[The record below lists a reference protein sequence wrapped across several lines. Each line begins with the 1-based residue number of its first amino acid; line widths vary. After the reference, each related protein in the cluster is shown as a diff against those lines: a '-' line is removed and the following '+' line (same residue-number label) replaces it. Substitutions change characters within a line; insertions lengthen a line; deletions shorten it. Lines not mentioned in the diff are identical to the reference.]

1 MRKHESI
8 AQLAEHALRLAQ
20 VGEFEGAAAIFEQAM
35 ALDAANL
42 DLRYNLAVVEENLGH
57 IGKAASLLIQV
68 LQRKPASPFAAASR
82 LSRLL
87 SRYRI
92 DDEIVL
98 TPTGLNTALQTCDVA
113 LQPLTEAGLQWLS
126 TQNANWQDGIR
137 CIASGESSELE
148 AGRLVFKSLRHLSR
162 AEHEMLCLCLREGIV
177 KNIENERLLT
187 GMRAAL
193 LLDGARTFLDD
204 RDVFSLALALMVQGW
219 NNDHAWAETSEET
232 AALSALKIDRA
243 ALLAGDMHATRAF
256 LCAALYRP
264 LDEIVSPSLE
274 KEDVR
279 SVRPKSLREAL
290 SAQIHERA
298 ERDAAAK
305 SIPVIGALSDETSLK
320 VARQYEASPYP
331 RWKTVQR
338 SAPGSLQ
345 RYLGRLMP
353 ADRFAFMDGDCDIL
367 IAGCGT
373 GQQAL
378 MSATAHGSK
387 ARLLAIDISRA
398 SLAYAKVMAAREK
411 VANVSFVQADIL
423 DVAKLERRFDVI
435 YCVGVLHHMADWRAG
450 WRALLSCL
458 KPSGLMNIGLYS
470 ATARQGL
477 RELRHEEDYPGPG
490 CTDAAARIYRRS
502 LLLRDDETPAS
513 YVKQSRD
520 FYALNTFRDLVLH
533 ESEATVTIEEI
544 AQFLDDEGLIFRGFT
559 LDTKVLQEFATMFP
573 AAGPAGTL
581 ADWAAFERMKP
592 HTFDGMYYF
601 WAERE
606 EKPAAR

>member
-1 MRKHESI
+1 MRKRETI

-20 VGEFEGAAAIFEQAM
+20 VGEFDGAAAFFEQAI
-35 ALDAANL
+35 ALDSGNF
-42 DLRYNLAVVEENLGH
+42 DLQYNLAVVEENLGH

-68 LQRKPASPFAAASR
+68 LQRKPPSPFTAASQ

-87 SRYRI
+87 TRYRI
-92 DDEIVL
+92 DDSEVM
-98 TPTGLNTALQTCDVA
+98 TPAGLVIALQTRDVA

-126 TQNANWQDGIR
+126 TQNADWRDGIDR
-137 CIASGESSELE
+137 IARGELSELE
-148 AGRLVFKSLRHLSR
+148 AGRAVLGKLRHLGR

-177 KNIENERLLT
+177 KSIENERLLT

-193 LLDGARTFLDD
+193 LLDGGRTFFSD
-204 RDVFSLALALMVQGW
+204 RDHFNIALALMVQGW
-219 NNDHAWAETSEET
+219 NNDHAWAETSQET
-232 AALSALKIDRA
+232 AMISALKIDRA
-243 ALLAGDMHATRAF
+243 ALPVGDMEATRAF
-256 LCAALYRP
+256 LCSALYRP
-264 LDEIVSPSLE
+264 LEEIVTPPLAAQDMRAL
-274 KEDVR
+274 K
-279 SVRPKSLREAL
+279 PKSFRETL
-290 SAQIHERA
+290 STQVMERTA
-298 ERDAAAK
+298 RDAAAR
-305 SIPVIGALSDETSLK
+305 SIPAVGALSDETSLK
-320 VARQYEASPYP
+320 VARQYEISPYP

-338 SAPGSLQ
+338 SRPGALQ

-353 ADRFAFMDGDCDIL
+353 ADRFAFMNGECDIL

-378 MSATAHGSK
+378 MSATAHGPM

-398 SLAYAKVMAAREK
+398 SLAYASVMAAREK
-411 VANVSFVQADIL
+411 ITNVSFAQADIL
-423 DVAKLERRFDVI
+423 DVAQLGRRFDLI

-477 RELRHEEDYPGPG
+477 RDLRDEKDYPGVG

-520 FYALNTFRDLVLH
+520 FHALNTFRDLVLH

-544 AQFLDDEGLIFRGFT
+544 AQFLDEEGLIFRGFT
-559 LDTKVLQEFATMFP
+559 LDKNVLQEFATMFP
-573 AAGPAGTL
+573 AAAPVGTL
-581 ADWAAFERMKP
+581 ADWASFERLKP

-606 EKPAAR
+606 EKPAVE